1 MNYKEFKEEQEKKA
15 NEFTDGKIYFAFGTS
30 EEEVKTKLEKQGVS
44 VENVVGVG
52 GGGYILK
59 ECYDDVLKFFVK
71 QRKELKEFTLNNL
84 NEVLVYEFANY
95 ELEISLSYSYKTFL
109 TDMLGFTE
117 SEIEANKEEIDKA
130 IADYK
135 EEFYKYN
142 WRSC

>member
-15 NEFTDGKIYFAFGTS
+15 NEFTEGKLFFAFGTT
-30 EEEVKTKLEKQGVS
+30 EEQVKTKLEKQCVS
-44 VENVVGVG
+44 VENVVGIG
-52 GGGYILK
+52 AGGYILK
-59 ECYDDVLKFFVK
+59 EYYDDVLKFFDK
-71 QRKELKEFTLNNL
+71 QSKELKEFTLNNL

-109 TDMLGFTE
+109 TSVLGFTE
-117 SEIEANKEEIDKA
+117 AEIEKNKDEINKA

-142 WRSC
+142 